1 MAGGRRTTL
10 GDLADGLGL
19 SANTVSRALSGKDG
33 VSERTRSLVL
43 QQARRTGYLPTD
55 DAPRRPGNHR
65 SDEALSS
72 TIAVTIP
79 SATHVFSSE
88 LIGAIEAGARS
99 AGYSLDVFTT
109 EESAE
114 VEQQIADMIIDHDL
128 AGAIV
133 IPVQGRSEPWA
144 TVAASGRPVVAASR
158 EVPGLDCDF
167 VTADN
172 GAGAYAAVRHLLAQ
186 DCRRIVQFEED
197 LAISTINQ
205 RRQGFARAMAEQPDA
220 IAHTILVPTRRYETS
235 EPRWRATEAH
245 RACLTFLDNH
255 PDDADFDA
263 IVTGD
268 DYFALGALAALR
280 ERGIS
285 VPDRVRLV
293 GYGDHPYSAWLDP
306 ALTSVRIPTQLIGEL
321 AVSLLLQRIAGDA
334 GPRVRRLI
342 KPELIIR
349 RSSIAPS
356 GG

>member
-1 MAGGRRTTL
+1 MAAGRRTTL
-10 GDLADGLGL
+10 GDLAEGLGL

-43 QQARRTGYLPTD
+43 AEARRTGYLPAEDVTRRSTSS
-55 DAPRRPGNHR
+55 RRPDG
-65 SDEALSS
+65 ALSS

-144 TVAASGRPVVAASR
+144 SVAASGRPVVAASR

-186 DCRRIVQFEED
+186 GCRRIVQFEED
-197 LAISTINQ
+197 LAISTINH
-205 RRQGFARAMAEQPDA
+205 RREGFARAMAEQPDA
-220 IAHTILVPTRRYETS
+220 VAHTILVPTRRYETS

-245 RACLTFLDNH
+245 RACLTFLDQ
-255 PDDADFDA
+255 PRDVTFDA

-280 ERGIS
+280 ERDIS
-285 VPDRVRLV
+285 VPDQVRLV

-306 ALTSVRIPTQLIGEL
+306 PLTSIRIPTQLIGEL
-321 AVSLLLQRIAGDA
+321 AVSLLLQRIAGDS
-334 GPRVRRLI
+334 GPGVRRMI

-349 RSSIAPS
+349 RSSVPS
-356 GG
+356 P